1 MKGENMSTQKQ
12 KSPYWY
18 GALDVLDK
26 CSTLLGSLSQ
36 QQNAVSDLDRK
47 LIAKAYLAIQ
57 PAFKQFSITT
67 EDLMDS
73 HNGGE
78 VAKLK
83 KEFKAAAMAN
93 YSTFFSDNH
102 FSLFREVL
110 FSAWLSENIAPDASE
125 KKIPNTLKDLGGTSM
140 YAMVKLARAHKKA
153 AKGEESTPSANR
165 TKTPAEKL
173 KSTKNKIEAMKPEK
187 AVEHYEM
194 LKAQLEELKAVVDW
208 MEEWIDEYNKD
219 SKSA

>member
-1 MKGENMSTQKQ
+1 MSTQKQ

-102 FSLFREVL
+102 FTLFREVL

-140 YAMVKLARAHKKA
+140 YAMVKLARAHKTV
-153 AKGEESTPSANR
+153 SYTHLTLPTNR
-165 TKTPAEKL
+165 E
-173 KSTKNKIEAMKPEK
+173 
-187 AVEHYEM
+187 V
-194 LKAQLEELKAVVDW
+194 
-208 MEEWIDEYNKD
+208 
-219 SKSA
+219 